1 MKTRNIGRKT
11 DSKTNFAPVCMGRK
25 LNAAFNVNNRG
36 EFSCE
41 QDLDSFQMSESS
53 VTSCELCLY
62 YQVPEWRA
70 AGLLMI
76 IKTFHKNVI
85 ILKEKLK
92 HANIKFCYKFKALT
106 RKLCVVQILPDKL
119 VSGVK

>member
-53 VTSCELCLY
+53 VTSCELFVLPGTRMESCRPVHDNKKFSQKCHHFKRKVETCKH
-62 YQVPEWRA
+62 QV
-70 AGLLMI
+70 LLQI
-76 IKTFHKNVI
+76 QGFDQET
-85 ILKEKLK
+85 
-92 HANIKFCYKFKALT
+92 
-106 RKLCVVQILPDKL
+106 LCSSD
-119 VSGVK
+119 SS